1 MDRYMDFPQTRA
13 PRDFPMVQAFAC
25 GVKRFRRD
33 QLALLNSVALE
44 PQRAGKVGAR
54 IIEWLGRDP

>member
-1 MDRYMDFPQTRA
+1 
-13 PRDFPMVQAFAC
+13 MVQAFAC